1 MDKLSAM
8 RTYRRI
14 VELGSFRAAASD
26 RGLSNAGVS
35 KQINELE
42 AELGA
47 SLLTRTT
54 RKLTTTEAGQAYF
67 SRCVRILDDIAE
79 SEAAVTATQTAPR
92 GLLRISAPMSFGLL
106 QMMAWMPDFMRRYPQ
121 VQLDL
126 VLNDRAVDLIE
137 EGIDVA
143 IRVRTSLPDSS
154 LVAKRLGTVTRVVCA
169 SPGYLAEAGTPE
181 QPKDLLAHRALVY
194 SLSESPTEWSL
205 MSPTGDA
212 VQQRVIALLS
222 INNSIGLRDAALAGM
237 GVALI
242 PSFIIG
248 EELQF
253 GRLVQVL
260 PLFRC
265 EDHSLYALYPA
276 SRHISPKVRAF
287 VEFAAVAC
295 ADTVSYR
302 SPAAAGVGAE
312 ETASG
317 GHERPRQR

>member
-79 SEAAVTATQTAPR
+79 SDAAVTATQTAPR
-92 GLLRISAPMSFGLL
+92 GLLRVSAPMSFGLL
-106 QMMAWMPDFMRRYPQ
+106 HMMAWMPDFMRRYPQ

-137 EGIDVA
+137 DGIDVA

-181 QPKDLLAHRALVY
+181 QPKELLAHRALVY

-205 MSPTGDA
+205 TSPTTGHA
-212 VQQRVIALLS
+212 VHQRVVPSMS
-222 INNSIGLRDAALAGM
+222 INNSMGLRAAALAGL

-242 PSFIIG
+242 PSFIIA
-248 EELQF
+248 EELRS
-253 GRLVQVL
+253 GRLVEVL

-276 SRHISPKVRAF
+276 SRHVSPKVRAF

-302 SPAAAGVGAE
+302 SPAAAGVCAE
-312 ETASG
+312 ETAMVVSG
-317 GHERPRQR
+317 KR